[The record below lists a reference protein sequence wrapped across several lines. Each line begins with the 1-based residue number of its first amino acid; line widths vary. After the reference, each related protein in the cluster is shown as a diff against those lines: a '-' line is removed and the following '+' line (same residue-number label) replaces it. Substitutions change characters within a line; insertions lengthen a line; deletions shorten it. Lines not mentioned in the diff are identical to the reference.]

1 MWSWSCLN
9 FTKSFPTKL
18 PQKYIRD
25 LCRTTSASV
34 LFFGS
39 SNSPVLRTGGGH
51 WPWTQKVSSI
61 PLYDLVFGGTE
72 NLDLS
77 VKCILYTSRKQPLLM
92 TERHKCPSC
101 VCFFF
106 LKRVCAWLQT
116 TQRRQPVE
124 PLIAGKGHWRK
135 MPLKYLLCVC
145 VSACPCVCPGFR

>member
-51 WPWTQKVSSI
+51 WPWTQKVRSI

-106 LKRVCAWLQT
+106 SEKGLCLAPNHTETPTSGATNSRKG
-116 TQRRQPVE
+116 
-124 PLIAGKGHWRK
+124 PLEKNASEISFV
-135 MPLKYLLCVC
+135 CVC
-145 VSACPCVCPGFR
+145 VRMSMCVSWF